1 MPTVNARIVTIVA
14 LSLSVLAA
22 CGASAPPAREL
33 ANEIVD
39 TLEVS
44 DEVKDCMHDAVDGFS
59 LPEEQAQGFSDFD
72 DVADKAAGGNELAKN
87 ILDDFQV
94 ALAACR

>member
-1 MPTVNARIVTIVA
+1 MNVRIATLVA
-14 LSLSVLAA
+14 LSLTVLAA

-39 TLEVS
+39 TLDVS
-44 DEVKDCMHDAVDGFS
+44 DEVKDCMHDVVDGFS
-59 LPEEQAQGFSDFD
+59 LTEEQAQGFSDFD
-72 DVADKAAGGNELAKN
+72 DVAAKAAGGNELAKN
-87 ILDDFQV
+87 ILDDFEA